1 MKKIVRSF
9 LLLITMLF
17 GIGFL
22 SACGAPAITAI
33 SITNVP
39 QFIEVGDEY
48 TLSATLTPS
57 GASQADV
64 SWSSSNTKVAT
75 IDNNG
80 KITALSSGTTQIT
93 AMSKKNSNIKDT
105 ISLNVYGQDQSVI
118 LLGTTYTYDGTAK
131 SCHASSV
138 EEGLEIRY
146 TYSNANYEESE
157 FEPINAGTYT
167 VKAYNKVTGSLLAQA
182 TMTINPK
189 KAYLSINSYTKKYSK
204 DDPAFEATI
213 TGLVGADRIQYTLSR
228 TSGEAVGSYTISA
241 HITESTNYDVIT
253 SNGSLKIDP
262 LEVKIEADNKSS
274 IYGDSIVDTTYTLK
288 GVDNTILSDTL
299 KLQIFGNLKI
309 EMPDSQGRLAVG
321 SYTISCDNLTST
333 NLSIISTKNGAYTVS
348 KRTATV
354 SVSAGQYKY
363 SGDSDPKIQYSI
375 NGTQEGDDLTG
386 CLTRASGENVGFYE
400 YILDQT
406 LNTNYNLIFNES
418 MSNYSFE
425 IKSNEI
431 QIAFND
437 FQVDYSLETAEGV
450 IPADKYLYTISKNGQ
465 SIEYTLDAS
474 GKIYLNNTDSILLA
488 HNVSK
493 ELTLSDA
500 EKQSFYQKW
509 KVALEKSSTEGYDDP
524 VKYNFTFVDGY
535 KYIKL
540 IPLTITASP
549 ASKTYGDSD
558 PTFTYTASGFL
569 DGDNSDNVIKTIE
582 LKRETGENV
591 ATYKILMK
599 GDVELF
605 ENKAYYKTDFVDGAF
620 EITTRELRVKP
631 ISYTEENSVYYGEAP
646 KELTIDE
653 NDLNLA
659 PRDTLSKV
667 LGGELTRANNEN
679 VGSYT
684 IQGTNLE
691 LLSTNYT
698 LVYTP
703 GIYTIIPRP
712 IIVIAIDTNVQYG
725 ETVQKYQYSYT
736 VVEDFT
742 LTDDDGEEYT
752 EYREY
757 VTDLFGKPTFTGSLS
772 LTHYGVLYVNDA
784 SNPYYTIGQGN
795 LTCGKNFT
803 IQYSSGKLTVSPRE
817 VTIAFSAQSYGFT
830 EYDNDNPTPN
840 FTVSPSL
847 AYSDVCT
854 LTMFQTTSTLGSN
867 IISLLKDSDGNY
879 IASFEFTTSGGKIIN
894 DCYDVYID
902 ENYTEL
908 FYLGASLIDIT
919 IGAKG
924 ESAENSSTITKTYG
938 DSYNLLDNFELTTTL
953 SGYIVE
959 YGETTFNIK
968 GYTDSTTYITPS
980 TCDLNAGTYTV
991 SIFVNSLR
999 IYKQSATGEKE
1010 GEDVSNN
1017 FAVNIKSYASLVVEK
1032 AVLTT
1037 ATEPTLKDIVFG
1049 TEKPEFNGGTYTFT
1063 KQDGDTV
1070 TIVGT
1075 NEEYSTAD
1083 TSSYSVTTSGNEH
1096 LIMAT
1101 FTPKN
1106 TNFKSVVHEGLEL
1119 TVTKAV
1125 LDTSVLEWKY
1135 GVAVTEDNAE
1145 VDGNIYTI
1153 KANLE
1158 GANHITYSQ
1167 DSIEENVYYIPT
1179 TLHNYRFLRQTI
1191 ALEHL
1196 YVGVAFKDDATDT
1209 GFMYYI
1215 DNGTIKKVFPKD
1227 SDNFFAEFDKST
1239 GDVQLFYNDGSKDYL
1254 LTNSATLAENG
1265 KPTYSS
1271 SIYAPETSGVF
1282 FARARISSLSNNYS
1296 VVEDKDAQGDSA
1308 KINYYNLFLVKKVLV
1323 RVFNFTSEIT
1333 YDTSLTFN
1341 YITDPQNITG
1351 KVTKFFKKNN
1361 DETYTE
1367 LSENPT
1373 DVGDYA
1379 CTFIIDQANYYYYK
1393 EYSDF
1398 SIVPVNIVVE
1408 WGSQE
1413 SFNFI
1418 STETPITRE
1427 FSVYANDVLVFRTN
1441 NSDQI
1446 PEWLSITY
1454 LGTRANGDKY
1464 PSTGVPTKDIPCNAG
1479 DYTIYISAISDGTHH
1494 NYVGSYSNTYS
1505 ITPKFYEGSI
1515 TIQRASI
1522 TYDIAYTNGQEGA
1535 INFYN
1540 KIYESMV
1547 RQSASENI
1555 EEFNVVLTYSGYLI
1569 DPTGNERTF
1578 VSLLNKAGG
1587 PYKITMTI
1595 SSRDGN
1601 YKETIKSANLT
1612 VNKTDIP
1619 IINDYQSG
1627 YSQIGFTGSQI
1638 FNELTSNA
1646 EKFTPTEYDSKTKTY
1661 EYWHNGDKSV
1671 YFGITYNYYQVTSTS
1686 VLTEAP
1692 IYPLDSSAT
1701 TFYMVKA
1708 VITNG
1713 SNYNEPTKSTYY
1725 GYFTVIKT
1733 TITMSTE
1740 NKSFEYTGEKI
1751 EFPEVTVLNSQNSQ
1765 VTIKYENNASLPGV
1779 YVTRTVTKAGSK
1791 VSEIKSVGEYIVTF
1805 RVQDTEYFTTGST
1818 FEATCIITITPKKII
1833 ADDSYITK
1841 PDTFVAGEVK
1851 TSNFKIIGAN
1861 AYNFNNDYANKSGS
1875 TVNIQ
1880 LIITNKNDGSGATY
1894 TKSTEWEKLPAGT
1907 YYYYV
1912 APKSSGSGSNISNYI
1927 QSDYIEFEIVR
1938 KELSIELIESAK
1950 NGITVNYSVSS
1961 EQPYS
1966 YTNLV
1971 VKSNGVSQSSYTQ
1984 SDFDIQYRV
1993 HSDDTSDDGF
2003 DYTIPQTNGVYDV
2016 RIQLLT
2022 PMVTSNVIKTK
2033 LTISAP
2039 TLEISGNISFVYGQ
2053 ADTTLSISLSATKD
2067 SYSDTLTSSI
2077 DETTKKYTYTAET
2090 SNGYWFV
2097 LGYDFGGTDTDYLQ
2111 SDYNVTLSNG
2121 DVVNI
2126 KDNINAYLRNN
2137 NTTLQYIS
2145 DLNLMDSGSNYLPV
2159 FYISKNE
2166 NFALSFSLFVT
2177 TVQKFTITNN
2187 MLSSA
2192 QDIASD
2198 AGFANKETSFT
2209 SGPVEQEGTSQ
2220 FKITLNQTKDAT
2232 SKYNS
2237 GWAFEDISISNE
2249 TYYILLSTDNGF
2261 TTSTKENALPS
2272 QIILIANVSDTISG
2286 ATILEKLS
2294 SGESYTITA
2303 TLSTQNTNYTIS
2315 DAVFFNLCITFK
2327 KTATTLFAQK
2337 TEFDGST
2344 KIATY
2349 TYGQYFLDEYWAN
2362 LNEKTRVS
2370 YSVPDDLPTDTN
2382 HIFIYDLIS
2391 TPYTFGDDT
2400 KNNYN
2405 LFRTA
2410 WTINEGNNYNNLYS
2424 YKVYPA
2430 KLEQG
2435 QYVQDGETEVSSSNI
2450 KYEKDNTKRS
2460 DSSKYKFYTYKV
2472 DPTTNAGY
2480 YIVKITIAESNY
2492 FSATEVTAVLRIK
2505 PTTYILRTSNDS
2517 LDGVL
2522 MKDGDTLP
2530 EEQLALYNNSG
2541 NIVYIGFTA
2550 YYKNAAGTTIYSCHR
2565 SKQDGDTIAT
2575 DTVYTGTFADLFN
2588 GTQEYT
2594 VSITVDE
2601 AYKNSATADDIT
2613 VLVID
2618 GNIDIGTYDIYGT
2631 ISLDNLTQEGQPLE
2645 TLGKLGTFS
2654 WVGALSKIFDRTGNS
2669 ITEDAISLMKY
2680 SDGVDKMYND
2690 RNANTDEATKGSY
2703 PYCFDFEME
2712 PDDNHQFV
2720 FEKLSL
2726 LLSLDS
2732 GSDIVVPVKIA
2743 INAKLMTKA
2752 TEIETETG
2760 TKTETVFTYDRN
2772 RHKPNITAYFQGW
2785 NYRIL
2790 ADSEGIPDID
2800 QVVIKEI
2807 DTKTYGGEVSGVSY
2821 TNSSGDTMAQ
2831 APTDAGSYTMIST
2844 YEVGDRTFVCY
2855 NDFTI
2860 LRQQKTFSV
2869 DSKVV
2874 LYNGQDQSIN
2884 DKLPSIGFTLT
2895 VTYYD
2900 SSNTK
2905 VTGLPRNAGV
2915 YRAVVQISGTA
2926 NFYGTAET
2934 TLTIK
2939 KTATTIVLTLP
2950 DNLVYNGNNI
2960 KPSYKIYNENN
2971 VEITNVTVKE
2981 TYNGVSNVSSN
2992 AGSYTY
2998 VLSITGDAN
3007 TLPNSAS
3014 ISYTI
3019 EKATPVITFTEPAST
3034 TYTGSKIVPT
3044 ISISPVTLASD
3055 SCYTITY
3062 NGSTTEPVNAGVYR
3076 VNVSYNPAST
3086 SNYNTVEASYTY
3098 TILPSPISVTYDGNS
3113 SDKIITLTYSSSMQQ
3128 SSIRP
3133 VAPQNANV
3141 TYLYEGYTYNADGSL
3156 STTKY
3161 SGTTFPTNAGIY
3173 TITATP
3179 SNANYTGTVVT
3190 TLVINRATS
3199 SILFSVGS
3207 YTYNGSAQTPN
3218 ISATPSTLAYTVLYT
3233 GVDYAGNAYNSTS
3246 APSNAGRY
3254 VVTATFG
3261 GDSNYTDVKVSQS
3274 YSIAKIGT
3282 ATMTF
3287 DSSSLTQKYT
3297 GEELKPTVV
3306 VSVNGTVNESLAS
3319 DVVLV
3324 FGKTGHTPVNA
3335 GSYAV
3340 TAKLDSC
3347 NFTANNIS
3355 ATFTITK
3362 SDDFEISL
3370 DSEGTLS
3377 LDATRFGTANISE
3390 GYEVEYVGK
3399 TYLNDGTLSSVN
3411 NYNAFAFPAGQAGLY
3426 TGTIIADNY
3435 EARTFSFEIVRTDLS
3450 DKISTPNYSIV
3461 LGQTVSLTNTITID
3475 SVAYNVDYTFK
3486 LADSDSYTS
3495 QIPTTIGEHSMKVTI
3510 LDKNYT
3516 GEKIV
3521 NFTITYP
3528 NSDTSKVVLDSP
3540 YYMYTGSDIVVGAK
3554 LYLNGIL
3561 QSNVTKR
3568 YKKDDSYVNTIV
3580 ETGEY
3585 EVEMFVE
3592 GNNSQV
3598 YTATITVVP
3607 ELVLSVPNSAIYD
3620 KTEKTV
3626 SYTFARSD
3634 DSALHASHITL
3645 SITKDNYTVEKA
3657 INAGSYV
3664 ASLYYDGYIIHYKTF
3679 SISKQTI
3686 DSETLGASVVS
3697 GISITYG
3704 QNSSIPTVLHTHNVK
3719 YLISYGGTTEYKEGL
3734 PTVGNHKIKF
3744 VIDEENYQGETIT
3757 TLNVSKKLITI
3768 NIEDFDT
3775 QYTGSTLAM
3784 PETLASLEYLSYSYN
3799 TTASNYIS
3807 GLPTNVGS
3815 YFITVTSSSQN
3826 YAVKFR
3832 DTTRP
3837 YIKVNITKATPDYF
3851 VSNLTQTYTGSGL
3864 FPSATAVFNGQA
3876 YDVQIS
3882 NTNMVDAGTYTIT
3895 YSIKDNANFN
3905 TSQAYTFTIE
3915 QADVDITYTL
3925 PSNLVYD
3932 GTQKS
3937 LTAQASIA
3945 EVGAVSISIT
3955 KNGTIA
3961 TPVNAGTYIAT
3972 LSTSATTNYKACT
3985 KSVVFAIL
3993 PADTVVNCFVEDYNY
4008 TGSAKPVQVTTNPS
4022 AANVNITY
4030 EGLASAPSNAGTYTA
4045 NITVTPQ
4052 DTNYATKTIVFSYT
4066 IVKVLDPIDYTRPT
4080 NDCFDYD
4087 GNQKA
4092 LSGVR
4097 SGSGTHT
4104 ITYYKYASGS
4114 YSEVSA
4120 SEVVAEGSYKAVI
4133 KTTGNSNYYASEKS
4147 VCFVIKK
4154 KLIQAS
4160 ITGYIYT
4167 YDGSSR
4173 SVALELGTG
4182 VSSRQVVVK
4191 YFGYSYTTDGKCTQA
4206 YGSEALP
4213 LETSP
4218 TKPGIYTAVLSAVD
4232 STCDIEGVATAS
4244 LIINRISTGVKIS
4257 ISGIA
4262 DDAII
4267 IDYTG
4272 AKYTVSAT
4280 TTTGSAPVTTK
4291 ITRENFDTEV
4301 DLQEGGN
4308 YEIVADVN
4316 TDVYFGYAMR
4326 LISIKPQTAT
4336 IFAKQTDV
4344 GYCNSD
4350 TELVYIVVDGN
4361 GNDIT
4366 DKVKEFITPVYYKV
4380 NDDNSTT
4387 KLAENEKPKVVGNYI
4402 AHLTLANASYIA
4414 NAEYSFTISKSSMH
4428 IEFKED
4434 AETVQLN
4441 NETYTTIS
4449 QFNTTTDKYNLVVNG
4464 KTINNSNYS
4473 VTYYKM
4479 TYTTV
4484 EDPDTGDI
4492 TTEESWTEKTAT
4504 NASEVFGIEDG
4515 IIKNNGAYKLR
4526 VKITN
4531 ASLLSELKANLVDG
4545 TFIEDGDE
4553 CYIDY
4558 LFMVIA

>member
-1 MKKIVRSF
+1 MKKFIRSF
-9 LLLITMLF
+9 LLFVTMLF
-17 GIGFL
+17 SIGFL

-33 SITNVP
+33 SITNIP

-80 KITALSSGTTQIT
+80 KIKALSSGTTQIT

-105 ISLNVYGQDQSVI
+105 ISLNVFGQDQSVI

-138 EEGLEIRY
+138 EEELEIRY

-167 VKAYNKVTGSLLAQA
+167 VKAYNKVTGTLLAQA

-204 DDPAFEATI
+204 DDPAFAATI
-213 TGLVGADRIQYTLSR
+213 TGLVGDDRIQYTLSR
-228 TSGEAVGSYTISA
+228 TSGEAVGSYTITA
-241 HITESTNYDVIT
+241 HITESTNYDIIT

-288 GVDNTILSDTL
+288 ALDNTILSDTL

-309 EMPDSQGRLAVG
+309 EMPESQGRLAVG
-321 SYTISCDNLTST
+321 SYTISCDDLSST
-333 NLSIISTKNGAYTVS
+333 NLSIINTKNGTYTVS

-406 LNTNYNLIFNES
+406 LNTNYNLVFNES

-437 FQVDYSLETAEGV
+437 FQVDYSLENAEGV

-465 SIEYTLDAS
+465 SVDYTLDAS
-474 GKIYLNNTDSILLA
+474 GKIYLNNTDAILLT

-524 VKYNFTFVDGY
+524 VKYTFTFVDGY

-540 IPLTITASP
+540 IPLTITADP
-549 ASKTYGDSD
+549 ATKIYGDSD

-569 DGDNSDNVIKTIE
+569 NEDNSDNVIKNIE
-582 LKRETGENV
+582 LKRETGDNV
-591 ATYKILMK
+591 ATYKITLK

-605 ENKAYYKTDFVDGAF
+605 ENKAYYKTDFVDGTF

-631 ISYTEENSVYYGEAP
+631 VSYTGDNSIYYGEAP

-659 PRDTLSKV
+659 PRDTLSRV

-684 IQGTNLE
+684 IQGTSLE

-736 VVEDFT
+736 VVEDFISE
-742 LTDDDGEEYT
+742 DDDGEEYT

-795 LTCGKNFT
+795 LTCGSNFT

-830 EYDNDNPTPN
+830 EYNQDNPTPS
-840 FTVSPSL
+840 FTASPSL

-854 LTMFQTTSTLGSN
+854 LTMFQTTSTLDSN

-894 DCYDVYID
+894 DCYSVHID

-924 ESAENSSTITKTYG
+924 ESAEDSSTITKTYG
-938 DSYNLLDNFELTTTL
+938 DNYNLLDNFELTTTL

-980 TCDLNAGTYTV
+980 TCNLNAGTYTV

-1037 ATEPTLKDIVFG
+1037 TTEPTLKDIVFG
-1049 TEKPEFNGGTYTFT
+1049 TEKPVFNGGTYTFT
-1063 KQDGDTV
+1063 KQDEDTV

-1106 TNFKSVVHEGLEL
+1106 TNFKSVVHENLEL

-1153 KANLE
+1153 HANIE
-1158 GANHITYSQ
+1158 GANHITYIQ

-1191 ALEHL
+1191 TLEHL

-1254 LTNSATLAENG
+1254 LTNSATLAGNG

-1323 RVFNFTSEIT
+1323 RVFNFTTKIT
-1333 YDTSLTFN
+1333 YDTALTFN

-1351 KVTKFFKKNN
+1351 KVIKFFKKNA

-1413 SFNFI
+1413 SFSFI

-1427 FSVYANDVLVFRTN
+1427 FSVYANDVLVFKTN
-1441 NSDQI
+1441 NSNQI

-1464 PSTGVPTKDIPCNAG
+1464 PSTGIPTGDIPSNAG

-1646 EKFTPTEYDSKTKTY
+1646 ERFTPTEYDSKTKTY

-1686 VLTEAP
+1686 DQTGILTEAP
-1692 IYPLDSSAT
+1692 IYPLDSTAT

-1733 TITMSTE
+1733 SITMSTE

-1751 EFPEVTVLNSQNSQ
+1751 DSPEVTVLNSQNSQ

-1791 VSEIKSVGEYIVTF
+1791 VSEIRDVGEYVVTF

-1841 PDTFVAGEVK
+1841 PDTFVAGLV
-1851 TSNFKIIGAN
+1851 TTTNFKIDGKN
-1861 AYNFNNDYANKSGS
+1861 AFNFNSHYAKDKNGS
-1875 TVNIQ
+1875 TVFIQ
-1880 LIITNKNDGSGATY
+1880 LVITNKNDGSGATY
-1894 TKSTEWEKLPAGT
+1894 TKSSEWSALPAGT

-1912 APKSSGSGSNISNYI
+1912 APKSGGKIANYV

-1938 KELSIELIESAK
+1938 KEYTIELIESAK

-1966 YTNLV
+1966 YTNIV

-2003 DYTIPQTNGVYDV
+2003 SYTIPQTNGVYDV

-2039 TLEISGNISFVYGQ
+2039 TLEISGNISFVYGL

-2077 DETTKKYTYTAET
+2077 DETTKKYNYTAET

-2137 NTTLQYIS
+2137 NTTLQYIN
-2145 DLNLMDSGSNYLPV
+2145 DLNLMESGSNYLPI

-2166 NFALSFSLFVT
+2166 NFVLSFSLFVT
-2177 TVQKFTITNN
+2177 TVQKFTITND

-2192 QDIASD
+2192 IDIASD
-2198 AGFANKETSFT
+2198 AGFANKQTSFT
-2209 SGPVEQEGTSQ
+2209 SGPTDDADK
-2220 FKITLNQTKDAT
+2220 FRITLNQTKDAT
-2232 SKYNS
+2232 SKYDN

-2249 TYYILLSTDNGF
+2249 TYYILLSTDNTF
-2261 TTSTKENALPS
+2261 TSSSKENALPS
-2272 QIILIANVSDTISG
+2272 QIILIANVSGTIDG
-2286 ATILEKLS
+2286 ATILDKLTNNTQ
-2294 SGESYTITA
+2294 SYITA

-2327 KTATTLFAQK
+2327 KTETTLFASK

-2362 LNEKTRVS
+2362 LNEKNKISTS
-2370 YSVPDDLPTDTN
+2370 IPDDLPDKAN

-2391 TPYTFGDDT
+2391 TPYTFGENTED
-2400 KNNYN
+2400 NYN

-2410 WTINEGNNYNNLYS
+2410 WAIDGSNAYNNLYS
-2424 YKVYPA
+2424 YKVNPA
-2430 KLEQG
+2430 STNTEGK
-2435 QYVQDGETEVSSSNI
+2435 YVVSGEEVSSNI
-2450 KYEKDNTKRS
+2450 EYRQDNKKRE
-2460 DSSKYKFYTYKV
+2460 DSSLYGFYTYKV

-2480 YIVKITIAESNY
+2480 YLVQITLAESNY
-2492 FSATEVTAVLRIK
+2492 FLETKVTAVLRIK
-2505 PTTYILRTSNDS
+2505 PTTYILRTSKDS

-2522 MKDGDTLP
+2522 MKDGNACP
-2530 EEQLALYNNSG
+2530 EEQLALYDSAG
-2541 NIVYIGFTA
+2541 NLADVSFTA
-2550 YYKNAAGTTIYSCHR
+2550 YYKLNGAIKYQCHR
-2565 SKQDGDTIAT
+2565 KKDGEKFVT
-2575 DTVYTGTFADLFN
+2575 DRVDKGTFSDLFTK
-2588 GTQEYT
+2588 TQEYT
-2594 VSITVDE
+2594 ISITVDDD
-2601 AYKNSATADDIT
+2601 YKNSATADDIT
-2613 VLVID
+2613 VLVIAD
-2618 GNIDIGTYDIYGT
+2618 NIDIGTYDIYGT
-2631 ISLDNLTQEGQPLE
+2631 ISLDDLTQAGQPLE

-2654 WVGALSKIFDRTGNS
+2654 WIGALSKIFDRTGNS

-2680 SDGVDKMYND
+2680 SDGVDKMYN
-2690 RNANTDEATKGSY
+2690 NPTENTDDSTKGTY
-2703 PYCFDFEME
+2703 PYYFDFKME

-2732 GSDIVVPVKIA
+2732 GSDIVIPVKIA
-2743 INAKLMTKA
+2743 INAKLMTTA
-2752 TEIETETG
+2752 T
-2760 TKTETVFTYDRN
+2760 KTVFTYYESKT
-2772 RHKPNITAYFQGW
+2772 HKLGVTAYFQGW

-2790 ADSEGIPDID
+2790 ADSEGIPDVD

-2807 DTKTYGGEVSGVSY
+2807 ETDVYDGSPTGVSY
-2821 TNSSGDTMAQ
+2821 TNSSGDTTAQ

-2844 YEVGDRTFVCY
+2844 YEVGGRIFVCY

-2884 DKLPSIGFTLT
+2884 DKLPSIEFTLT

-2900 SSNTK
+2900 SSNNK

-2915 YRAVVQISGTA
+2915 YRAVVQISGSA
-2926 NFYGTAET
+2926 NYYGTAET

-2998 VLSITGDAN
+2998 VLSITGDSN
-3007 TLPNSAS
+3007 TLPNSAT

-3019 EKATPVITFTEPAST
+3019 EKATPQITFTDPANT

-3133 VAPQNANV
+3133 VATSGANV

-3161 SGTTFPTNAGIY
+3161 SSTTFPTNAGIY

-3179 SNANYTGTVVT
+3179 NNANYTGTVVT

-3207 YTYNGSAQTPN
+3207 YTYNGSAQAPN

-3233 GVDYAGNAYNSTS
+3233 GVNYAGNAYSSTS

-3274 YSIAKIGT
+3274 YSIAKIST

-3287 DSSSLTQKYT
+3287 ESSSLTQKYT

-3306 VSVNGTVNESLAS
+3306 VSVNGTANESLAS

-3324 FGKTGHTPVNA
+3324 FGKTGHTPVSA

-3362 SDDFEISL
+3362 SDDFVISL
-3370 DSEGTLS
+3370 DNEGTLS
-3377 LDATRFGTANISE
+3377 LDATRFGSANISE

-3399 TYLNDGTLSSVN
+3399 TYLSDGTLSSVN
-3411 NYNAFAFPAGQAGLY
+3411 NYNAFVFPAGQAGLY

-3450 DKISTPNYSIV
+3450 DKITIPNYSIV
-3461 LGQTVSLTNTITID
+3461 LGQTVTLTNTITID
-3475 SVAYNVDYTFK
+3475 TVTYNVNYTFK

-3510 LDKNYT
+3510 LDKNYA

-3521 NFTITYP
+3521 TFTITYP
-3528 NSDTSKVVLDSP
+3528 NSDASKVVLDSP

-3554 LYLNGIL
+3554 LYLNGIS

-3568 YKKDDSYVNTIV
+3568 YKKDGSYVNTIV

-3620 KTEKTV
+3620 KTIKTV
-3626 SYTFARSD
+3626 SYTFARSE

-3645 SITKDNYTVEKA
+3645 KITKDNYTVESA
-3657 INAGSYV
+3657 INAGSYI

-3686 DSETLGASVVS
+3686 DSETLGASVSS

-3704 QNSSIPTVLHTHNVK
+3704 QNASIPTVLHTHNVK
-3719 YLISYGGTTEYKEGL
+3719 YLISYGGTTEYREGL

-3757 TLNVSKKLITI
+3757 TLSVSKKLITI

-3799 TTASNYIS
+3799 TTPSNHIS

-3815 YFITVTSSSQN
+3815 YYITVTSSSQN

-3837 YIKVNITKATPDYF
+3837 YIKVNITKSTPDYF

-3876 YDVQIS
+3876 FEVQIS
-3882 NTNMVDAGTYTIT
+3882 NTNMVNAGTYTIT

-3905 TSQAYTFTIE
+3905 ISQEYTFTIE
-3915 QADVDITYTL
+3915 KADVDITYTL

-3945 EVGAVSISIT
+3945 EVGAVSISVT

-3993 PADTVVNCFVEDYNY
+3993 PADTVVNCYVENYNY

-4022 AANVNITY
+4022 LANVNITY
-4030 EGLASAPSNAGTYTA
+4030 DGLDSAPSNAGTYTA

-4052 DTNYATKTIVFSYT
+4052 DANYATKTIVFSYT
-4066 IVKVLDPIDYTRPT
+4066 IVKVLDTIDYTRPT
-4080 NDCFDYD
+4080 NDCFNYD

-4104 ITYYKYASGS
+4104 ITYYKYTSGS
-4114 YSEVSA
+4114 YSLVNA

-4206 YGSEALP
+4206 YGSETLP
-4213 LETSP
+4213 LKTSP

-4232 STCDIEGVATAS
+4232 STCDIEGVTTAS

-4257 ISGIA
+4257 ISGVA
-4262 DDAII
+4262 DDKII

-4272 AKYTVSAT
+4272 NKYTVSAT
-4280 TTTGSAPVTTK
+4280 TTTGSATVTTK

-4308 YEIVADVN
+4308 YEIVSDVN
-4316 TDVYFGYAMR
+4316 TDVYFGYAKR
-4326 LISIKPQTAT
+4326 LISIKPKTAT

-4344 GYCNSD
+4344 GYCNSG
-4350 TELVYIVVDGN
+4350 TELVYIVVDQYGI
-4361 GNDIT
+4361 DIT
-4366 DKVKEFITPVYYKV
+4366 NKVKEFITTVYYKV
-4380 NDDNSTT
+4380 NSDNSTT
-4387 KLAENEKPKVVGNYI
+4387 KLAEGEKPKVVGNYI
-4402 AHLTLANASYIA
+4402 AHITLANASYIA
-4414 NAEYSFTISKSSMH
+4414 NAEYSFTISKSSAY
-4428 IEFKED
+4428 IELKED
-4434 AETVQLN
+4434 ADTIQLN
-4441 NETYTTIS
+4441 NETYTTLS
-4449 QFNTTTDKYNLVVNG
+4449 EFNTNTDKYNLVING

-4492 TTEESWTEKTAT
+4492 TTEEAWTEKTAA
-4504 NASEVFGIEDG
+4504 NASETFGIENG

-4531 ASLLSELKANLVDG
+4531 TALLTELKANLVDG
-4545 TFIEDGDE
+4545 TFIENDDGE
-4553 CYIDY
+4553 FVIDY